1 MAILTK
7 AFPLYAALPHDRTG
21 FHSIRRVMVH
31 NDFDKRDLSGL
42 WIANSL
48 FIRRNEVPRNA
59 RRLPLTALRTFEAA
73 ARHLSFK
80 DAAAE
85 LCVSATTVSN
95 QIRQLEKDWGCKLFN
110 RHTRAVSLTER
121 GSSLAG
127 VLTSAFDQIQAEVEN
142 HIVVPR
148 KTVSIAVGPIFG
160 SRWLGQRLTQFS
172 KEHPKID
179 LVVHHGS
186 RITDSNQ
193 MQSDLAVDWGVG
205 EWRGLEATRLVEA
218 RYSPIISPDLARETG
233 PLTDPRQLAGLTII
247 HQHDRSE
254 WENWFALADCPDL
267 KLESEVTIVDSN
279 MVQRAVKDGQG
290 VALGVFPFMDRDVA
304 QGQLIKP
311 FDIDLL
317 PTRAFH
323 LLEQHEA
330 RRSSAIRTVCEWI
343 EAEADSDSSL

>member
-1 MAILTK
+1 
-7 AFPLYAALPHDRTG
+7 
-21 FHSIRRVMVH
+21 MVH
-31 NDFDKRDLSGL
+31 NDFDKRDLRAL
-42 WIANSL
+42 WIANSS
-48 FIRRNEVPRNA
+48 FIRRNDVPINA

-121 GSSLAG
+121 GGSLAR
-127 VLTSAFDQIQAEVEN
+127 VLTSAFDEIQVEVEK

-160 SRWLGQRLTQFS
+160 SRWLGPRLAQFS

-193 MQSDLAVDWGVG
+193 MQSDLAIDWGVG
-205 EWRGLEATRLVEA
+205 AWRGLEATRLMEA
-218 RYSPIISPDLARETG
+218 RYSPIIGPDLARATG
-233 PLTDPRQLAGLTII
+233 PLTDPCQLAGLTII

-254 WENWFALADCPDL
+254 WENWFVLAGCLDL
-267 KLESEVTIVDSN
+267 TIESELTIVDSN

-290 VALGVFPFMDRDVA
+290 VALGVFPFMDGDVA
-304 QGQLIKP
+304 SGQLIKP
-311 FDIDLL
+311 FETDLR

-323 LLEQHEA
+323 LLEHHDA
-330 RRSSAIRTVCEWI
+330 RKNSAIRTVCEWI
-343 EAEADSDSSL
+343 EAEAKTASSL